1 MEGNNGGISRLMEGI
16 NGGLMEG
23 NNGGITGLMEGNNG
37 GNRELME
44 GTMEGLVDIVKS
56 TEQCNSNKLH
66 FLQRVEK
73 QKNLLKQQLLVQDKK
88 TLTSELPEKK
98 ED

>member
-37 GNRELME
+37 GNRGL
-44 GTMEGLVDIVKS
+44 MEGLVDIVKS